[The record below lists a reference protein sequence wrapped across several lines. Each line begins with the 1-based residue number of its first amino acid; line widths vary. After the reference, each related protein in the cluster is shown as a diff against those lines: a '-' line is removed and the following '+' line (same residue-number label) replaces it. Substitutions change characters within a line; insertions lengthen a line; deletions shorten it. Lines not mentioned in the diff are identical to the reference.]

1 MLRKKQS
8 WFFICLIVL
17 SIFIDPIQILAQEKT
32 TRSGLSYDDIT
43 RAYLAAH
50 IERYM
55 EKEFIKA
62 RFQLSV
68 ALSGKYN
75 QKYDAKDPRSI
86 QYETLKM
93 LYALDKDASNKEL
106 VEKQMEEFDQLYKG
120 KKKQEYE
127 DYVKRMNAFFAS
139 LQAPTTLRIKDR
151 TDLTAIRNFFIQ
163 KKLVESPDHI
173 MTELEEMVLFDSSK
187 KVKDGVEDINAIFS
201 ALRRSGVDDI
211 PTLKKTLEKSYQ
223 KNGGVKYI
231 EDATSVVNIVQ
242 DKTLQC
248 YSGTSMMLLLARRLW
263 KQAEFDAMNMV
274 VIFTPQHIFLGQMSK
289 QKDKQG
295 KEGEDWYL
303 TGYETTA
310 DGLAQVNFSQPL
322 KNIDYYGAMRIIDA
336 SLFMEDDVFQNYGME
351 ELLALTDQKYN
362 DQIPLEKLEKLVNLA
377 NQEKQKQQE
386 QQNQRDRKLG
396 GRQGYPH
403 KLAFGSYGPQYNQFA
418 PGQDGSESESSR
430 SRNAFSQRE
439 YSNQSMMW
447 VGDEEMQLSVS
458 AGFIARQIEEKKF
471 PDPNEIVE
479 GSGGLNVAM
488 LLSYF
493 GMYDALDSLLAEKK
507 LDINKKTD
515 SGQTLLQYLVA
526 FDDPFAE
533 TDDKGLTAR
542 DRLIQKIIKSPELDV
557 NTQDQVGMT
566 PLMSAILF
574 ERQGIFADL
583 LQQSTID
590 LTKTDANGSDVF
602 MYAAQA
608 GEIFYFDELV
618 KKAEMQHLLQDH
630 AGRNILHIS
639 ALNPVMFLKVY
650 NHILATEG
658 ANAVKTLMHQS
669 EKFVGAKPYQLF
681 FYYFPDYI
689 VEGLSEQWV
698 QKLITENHIKADE
711 LVSTPALDYYAQ
723 YQGDA
728 YIEDIE
734 SPYNRYDYKQGQ
746 FGVWY
751 FAQMLEEKTP
761 YTMQHSLSFDV
772 SDRSALGNN
781 AEKQMMFYLEKGN
794 VIKVQELLDSGA
806 SPNGGKEMQANGKQA
821 YHNSPFCYAFM
832 VYNNSGDLAQLLF
845 DYKPDLTATKIHIDE
860 KYIDKVYGNERDFL
874 GVWQCLLRGRGS
886 HDAVALAF
894 LKTPNMPLYK
904 GIMGDVLRTNT
915 LQDDT
920 KLTIFKQFANTDK
933 TLLDDAKYMSRI
945 KDPRVIDYLF
955 EINDPQMTKLSA
967 VSDQILFT
975 AFENWPDDVALR
987 WAQQVD
993 TDELKSIMQIRL
1005 SNDSNL
1011 QSMSKNQTLI
1021 DVAIRGNKKQFLTFL
1036 VDTIPVPVEF
1046 LTTYKYSNYS
1056 DPEQYD
1062 RLKEIVESNDPHL
1075 LNIFINGQ
1083 YTRDEWVKVRS
1094 DSQRMFELYQ
1104 HAVLTNKNDNMIKL
1118 LNVQRPISKDE
1129 RNRLSAYVGKRNSQS
1144 MQSFLQAIE
1153 TGNGKNNDVAFYEN
1167 MLFSQLQNGQMESAL
1182 ETFNNHAISSSFY
1195 SRKDAKGNTPLH
1207 FAADAYYPKHQKAL
1221 MLAFLEAGA
1230 KKTIIWE
1237 NADGETPL
1245 DVLIN
1250 IYQNKRNY
1258 EVELHSGWSLDI
1270 FIHLLDNDYIPS
1282 TWLRKQ
1288 DHLIAAILANMADES
1303 SAEIKRLQPEKF
1315 IARLIDE
1322 EGVSAEGHISGYG
1335 SWHKH
1340 LLDYA
1345 IESCYLPLVKVVVE
1359 ETPYP
1364 FQDQRANVRVYQPF
1378 NSLLPCFESE
1388 DKDPSETAEIVR
1400 YLYNKNDFANLATVQ
1415 SGKWLE
1421 ETFLLKRIKKY
1432 DVALYDV
1439 FKVLADKPGFQ
1450 AYAGKLAGYKDE
1462 EYSVPYI
1469 NVLLALHWKI
1479 VAIRKSL
1486 ADKESGPVDEDRQL
1500 DSLEDSLI
1508 QSALSLFDLFWKSN
1522 ADAIVAYAD
1531 KSDGDTLLHKFCEAF
1546 GGPAYGYFSPF
1557 LEQMLTYG
1565 IDKLIYVNNQEEKL
1579 AWDYVEANSPMLGI
1593 LEKAVSNNKD

>member
-1 MLRKKQS
+1 
-8 WFFICLIVL
+8 
-17 SIFIDPIQILAQEKT
+17 
-32 TRSGLSYDDIT
+32 
-43 RAYLAAH
+43 
-50 IERYM
+50 
-55 EKEFIKA
+55 
-62 RFQLSV
+62 
-68 ALSGKYN
+68 
-75 QKYDAKDPRSI
+75 
-86 QYETLKM
+86 
-93 LYALDKDASNKEL
+93 
-106 VEKQMEEFDQLYKG
+106 
-120 KKKQEYE
+120 
-127 DYVKRMNAFFAS
+127 
-139 LQAPTTLRIKDR
+139 
-151 TDLTAIRNFFIQ
+151 
-163 KKLVESPDHI
+163 
-173 MTELEEMVLFDSSK
+173 
-187 KVKDGVEDINAIFS
+187 
-201 ALRRSGVDDI
+201 
-211 PTLKKTLEKSYQ
+211 
-223 KNGGVKYI
+223 
-231 EDATSVVNIVQ
+231 
-242 DKTLQC
+242 
-248 YSGTSMMLLLARRLW
+248 
-263 KQAEFDAMNMV
+263 
-274 VIFTPQHIFLGQMSK
+274 
-289 QKDKQG
+289 
-295 KEGEDWYL
+295 
-303 TGYETTA
+303 
-310 DGLAQVNFSQPL
+310 
-322 KNIDYYGAMRIIDA
+322 
-336 SLFMEDDVFQNYGME
+336 
-351 ELLALTDQKYN
+351 
-362 DQIPLEKLEKLVNLA
+362 
-377 NQEKQKQQE
+377 
-386 QQNQRDRKLG
+386 
-396 GRQGYPH
+396 
-403 KLAFGSYGPQYNQFA
+403 
-418 PGQDGSESESSR
+418 
-430 SRNAFSQRE
+430 
-439 YSNQSMMW
+439 
-447 VGDEEMQLSVS
+447 
-458 AGFIARQIEEKKF
+458 
-471 PDPNEIVE
+471 
-479 GSGGLNVAM
+479 M

-507 LDINKKTD
+507 LDINKKTG

-566 PLMSAILF
+566 SLMSAILF

-608 GEIFYFDELV
+608 GETFYFDELV
-618 KKAEMQHLLQDH
+618 KKAEMRHLLQDH

-650 NHILATEG
+650 NHIRATKGE
-658 ANAVKTLMHQS
+658 NVVKTLMHQS

-728 YIEDIE
+728 YIEDIK

-751 FAQMLEEKTP
+751 FVQMLEEKTP

-806 SPNGGKEMQANGKQA
+806 SPNGGKELQANGKQA

-832 VYNNSGDLAQLLF
+832 VYYNSGDLAQLLF
-845 DYKPDLTATKIHIDE
+845 DYKPDLTATKIHIDG
-860 KYIDKVYGNERDFL
+860 KYIDEVYGYERDFL

-904 GIMGDVLRTNT
+904 GIMSDVLRTNT
-915 LQDDT
+915 LQDET

-933 TLLDDAKYMSRI
+933 TLLDDAKYMSTI
-945 KDPRVIDYLF
+945 KDSRVIDYLF
-955 EINDPQMTKLSA
+955 EINDPQMTKLST
-967 VSDQILFT
+967 VSDQIIFT
-975 AFENWPDDVALR
+975 AFENWPDQVVLR

-993 TDELKSIMQIRL
+993 RDELKNLIQIRL

-1036 VDTIPVPVEF
+1036 VDTILVPVEF

-1062 RLKEIVESNDPHL
+1062 RLKEIVESNDPDL

-1104 HAVLTNKNDNMIKL
+1104 HAVLTNENDNMIKL

-1207 FAADAYYPKHQKAL
+1207 IAADAYDPKHQKAL
-1221 MLAFLEAGA
+1221 MLAFLKAGA

-1250 IYQNKRNY
+1250 VYQNKRNY
-1258 EVELHSGWSLDI
+1258 SDVEVHSRWSLDV
-1270 FIHLLDNDYIPS
+1270 FIQLLDNDDVPS

-1303 SAEIKRLQPEKF
+1303 SAEIKRLQPEKL

-1359 ETPYP
+1359 KTPNP
-1364 FQDQRANVRVYQPF
+1364 FQDNRSNIRIYQPF
-1378 NSLLPCFESE
+1378 NSLLPCFEIE
-1388 DKDPSETAEIVR
+1388 GKDPSETTEIVT
-1400 YLYNKNDFANLATVQ
+1400 YLYSNSNFTSLPHIQN
-1415 SGKWLE
+1415 GKWLQ
-1421 ETFLLKRIKKY
+1421 ETFLLHRIKQYHPILK
-1432 DVALYDV
+1432 DV
-1439 FKVLADKPGFQ
+1439 FAVLSDKPGFA
-1450 AYAGKLAGYKDE
+1450 AYATSVAGIKAQDFNIA
-1462 EYSVPYI
+1462 YI
-1469 NVLLALHWKI
+1469 NVLQTVDWEVKR
-1479 VAIRKSL
+1479 IRQ
-1486 ADKESGPVDEDRQL
+1486 ASGDQN
-1500 DSLEDSLI
+1500 LEQELI
-1508 QSALSLFDLFWKSN
+1508 ESALSLFKLFWDTSAQEMMVFKNKS
-1522 ADAIVAYAD
+1522 
-1531 KSDGDTLLHKFCEAF
+1531 GETLLHEFCKVF
-1546 GGPAYGYFSPF
+1546 GTANHGHLTPF
-1557 LEQMLTYG
+1557 LEQMLQYGMDKAIHSNTYDG
-1565 IDKLIYVNNQEEKL
+1565 KM
-1579 AWDYVEANSPMLGI
+1579 AWDLLAPDSPMLPI
-1593 LEKAVSNNKD
+1593 LEQAASYKD